1 MTGRHQNNI
10 TGWKNWKE
18 ITQIDE
24 ARARYVITAEKYKKE
39 LAQQH
44 SERDPIEDEYERYS
58 FFQRLEKNKVQ

>member
-24 ARARYVITAEKYKKE
+24 ARARYVISAEKYKKE

-44 SERDPIEDEYERYS
+44 SERDPIEDEYETHS